1 MVGREAQNNN
11 QSRRKTNETVV
22 KGGSKVDI
30 EEIKKM
36 DHKKKVRMGL
46 IMAIFCALFWG
57 IWYVPG
63 YGVWDQPVMTELGAN
78 LGAYGGGMSESTVAI
93 LQAVFLTGINAI
105 ACALVLFIWN
115 GGLGKIKELKRTTV
129 QFQCASK
136 YFMLAGLCG
145 ACAVSGTY
153 LASTFISPGFAAI
166 SGLLYPIIGTIM
178 SVLYLKQKVSMR
190 GYIGITVL
198 LIGGITMYSGTLIS
212 GGMGSNIVG
221 IIGGIMA
228 AVGWG
233 FEGVVAGKALDICEP
248 DVGLHL
254 RFIFEA
260 MIWIIILV
268 VLAII
273 GYPMFS
279 TMGLLLDPATIVI
292 VILLGLSFAWCYVT
306 WYKSFPFLGVAR
318 GQAVGSLYAACA
330 VIFLTIFFGPAYA
343 LGYTDDTMVL
353 IVGSTIAGLLICL
366 VGSFLLA
373 TENSE
378 DMVCLKQDTED
389 E

>member
-1 MVGREAQNNN
+1 
-11 QSRRKTNETVV
+11 
-22 KGGSKVDI
+22 
-30 EEIKKM
+30 
-36 DHKKKVRMGL
+36 
-46 IMAIFCALFWG
+46 
-57 IWYVPG
+57 
-63 YGVWDQPVMTELGAN
+63 
-78 LGAYGGGMSESTVAI
+78 
-93 LQAVFLTGINAI
+93 
-105 ACALVLFIWN
+105 
-115 GGLGKIKELKRTTV
+115 
-129 QFQCASK
+129 
-136 YFMLAGLCG
+136 
-145 ACAVSGTY
+145 
-153 LASTFISPGFAAI
+153 
-166 SGLLYPIIGTIM
+166 
-178 SVLYLKQKVSMR
+178 
-190 GYIGITVL
+190 
-198 LIGGITMYSGTLIS
+198 
-212 GGMGSNIVG
+212 
-221 IIGGIMA
+221 MA

-378 DMVCLKQDTED
+378 DMVCLKQETED

>member
-1 MVGREAQNNN
+1 
-11 QSRRKTNETVV
+11 
-22 KGGSKVDI
+22 
-30 EEIKKM
+30 M

-63 YGVWDQPVMTELGAN
+63 YGVWNQPFMVDFGSN
-78 LGAYGGGMSESTVAI
+78 LIADSPGMSEGTVAI
-93 LQAVFLTGINAI
+93 LQAVLLTGVNAI

-115 GGLGKIKELKRTTV
+115 GGLGKVKELKRTVV
-129 QFQCASK
+129 QVPAASK

-153 LASTFISPGFAAI
+153 LASTFISAGFAAI
-166 SGLLYPIIGTIM
+166 AGLLYPIIGTIM
-178 SVLYLKQKVSMR
+178 SVLYLKQKVSKR
-190 GYIGITVL
+190 GYLGITVL

-212 GGMGSNIVG
+212 GGMDGNIIG

-260 MIWIIILV
+260 MIWIIIL
-268 VLAII
+268 II
-273 GYPMFS
+273 LTIVGFPMFS

-292 VILLGLSFAWCYVT
+292 VVLLGLSFGWCYVT

-330 VIFLTIFFGPAYA
+330 VIFLTIFFGPASA
-343 LGYTDDTMVL
+343 LGYTDETMVL
-353 IVGSTIAGLLICL
+353 IVTSTIAGLLICL
-366 VGSFLLA
+366 FGSYLLA

-378 DMVCLKQDTED
+378 DLVCLKQEGP

>member
-1 MVGREAQNNN
+1 MEGCLL
-11 QSRRKTNETVV
+11 
-22 KGGSKVDI
+22 DI
-30 EEIKKM
+30 ELIKKM
-36 DHKKKVRMGL
+36 DHKKKIRMGL
-46 IMAIFCALFWG
+46 IMGIFCALFWG

-63 YGVWDQPVMTELGAN
+63 YAVWNLDILGD
-78 LGAYGGGMSESTVAI
+78 LGTNILESHPDMDIGTVTI

-115 GGLGKIKELKRTTV
+115 GGLGKIREFKRTTV
-129 QFQCASK
+129 QFKAASK
-136 YFMLAGLCG
+136 YFLMAGACG

-153 LASTFISPGFAAI
+153 LASSFISAGFAAI
-166 SGLLYPIIGTIM
+166 AGLLYPIIGTLM
-178 SVLYLKQKVSMR
+178 SVLYLKQKVSR
-190 GYIGITVL
+190 RAYAGITVL
-198 LIGGITMYSGTLIS
+198 LIGGITLYSGTLIS
-212 GGMGSNIVG
+212 GGMGSNIIG

-254 RFIFEA
+254 RFCFEA
-260 MIWIIILV
+260 LIWIVILI
-268 VLAII
+268 VLTVA

-279 TMGLLLDPATIVI
+279 TVGLLLDPATLLV

-330 VIFLTIFFGPAYA
+330 VIFLVIFFGPAMA
-343 LGYTDDTMVL
+343 LGYDDSSMGL
-353 IVGSTIAGLLICL
+353 IVGTTIAGLVICL
-366 VGSFLLA
+366 IGSYLLA
-373 TENSE
+373 SE
-378 DMVCLKQDTED
+378 DSED
-389 E
+389 LVSLRGDGE

>member
-1 MVGREAQNNN
+1 M
-11 QSRRKTNETVV
+11 
-22 KGGSKVDI
+22 DI

-63 YGVWDQPVMTELGAN
+63 YGVWEQPVMVELGAN
-78 LGAYGGGMSESTVAI
+78 LMDHGLDESYAAI

-115 GGLGKIKELKRTTV
+115 GGLGKIGELKRTTV
-129 QFQCASK
+129 QFQAASK
-136 YFMLAGLCG
+136 YFLLAGLCG

-153 LASTFISPGFAAI
+153 LASTFISAGFAAI
-166 SGLLYPIIGTIM
+166 AGLLYPIIGTIM
-178 SVLYLKQKVSMR
+178 SVLYLKQKVSKR
-190 GYIGITVL
+190 GYIGITIL
-198 LIGGITMYSGTLIS
+198 LVGGIVMYSGTLVS
-212 GGMGSNIVG
+212 GGMGSNVFG
-221 IIGGIMA
+221 ILGGIMA

-260 MIWIIILV
+260 LIWIVILA
-268 VLAII
+268 VLGIV
-273 GYPMFS
+273 GFPMFS

-292 VILLGLSFAWCYVT
+292 VILLGLSFGWCYVT

-330 VIFLTIFFGPAYA
+330 VIFLTIFFGPASA
-343 LGYTDDTMVL
+343 LGYTDDTMVM
-353 IVGSTIAGLLICL
+353 IVVSTIAGLVICIF
-366 VGSFLLA
+366 GSYLLA

-378 DMVCLKQDTED
+378 DLVCLKQDIGED
-389 E
+389 D